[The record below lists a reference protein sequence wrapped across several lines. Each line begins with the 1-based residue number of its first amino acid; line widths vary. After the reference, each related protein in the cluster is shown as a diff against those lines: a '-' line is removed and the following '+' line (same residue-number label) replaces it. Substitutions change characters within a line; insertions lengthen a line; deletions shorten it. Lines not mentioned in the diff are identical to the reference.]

1 MELVAG
7 SYEQVLFGFR
17 VHREP
22 ATSGDR
28 EVRRREPRGGGGGRG
43 GRSGR
48 GGLVPSR
55 ADTAAPA
62 VNARSPWIVGGFAWI
77 TGKLMP
83 GIPALER
90 LRQDRELKACVERP
104 CSLQSKEFS
113 EVDVYLL

>member
-28 EVRRREPRGGGGGRG
+28 EVRRREPHGGGR
-43 GRSGR
+43 RSGR

-55 ADTAAPA
+55 ADTA
-62 VNARSPWIVGGFAWI
+62 VSP
-77 TGKLMP
+77 
-83 GIPALER
+83 
-90 LRQDRELKACVERP
+90 
-104 CSLQSKEFS
+104 
-113 EVDVYLL
+113 

>member
-28 EVRRREPRGGGGGRG
+28 EVRRREPRDGG

-48 GGLVPSR
+48 GVLVPSR
-55 ADTAAPA
+55 ADTA
-62 VNARSPWIVGGFAWI
+62 VSP
-77 TGKLMP
+77 
-83 GIPALER
+83 
-90 LRQDRELKACVERP
+90 
-104 CSLQSKEFS
+104 
-113 EVDVYLL
+113 

>member
-28 EVRRREPRGGGGGRG
+28 EVRRREPGAAAWR

-62 VNARSPWIVGGFAWI
+62 VNAGPPWIAGGFVWI
-77 TGKLMP
+77 TGKLLP
-83 GIPALER
+83 GIPALES
-90 LRQDRELKACVERP
+90 LRQE
-104 CSLQSKEFS
+104 SSKP
-113 EVDVYLL
+113 V